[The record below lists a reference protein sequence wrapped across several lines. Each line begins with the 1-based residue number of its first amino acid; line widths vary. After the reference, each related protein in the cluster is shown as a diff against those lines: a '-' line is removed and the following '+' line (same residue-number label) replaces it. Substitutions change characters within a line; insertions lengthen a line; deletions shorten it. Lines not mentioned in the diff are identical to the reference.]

1 MSYTIQQVTKMT
13 GISAH
18 TLRYYEKEGL
28 LPGIARSEGGIRHY
42 SDADM
47 EQLNHITCLKGTGMP
62 IKEIK
67 RYIDLCNAGEDT
79 CAERLSI
86 LTAQRE
92 QVLQQ
97 IENLQKHLVNVDR
110 KIEYYNA
117 CCKKAC
123 D

>member
-1 MSYTIQQVTKMT
+1 MSYTIQQVTKIT

-28 LPGIARSEGGIRHY
+28 LSDIARSGGGIRLF
-42 SDADM
+42 SDADL

-79 CAERLSI
+79 CAERLAI

-97 IENLQKHLVNVDR
+97 IADLQNHLVNVDR
-110 KIEYYNA
+110 KIEYYND
-117 CCKKAC
+117 CCKHC
-123 D
+123 QH

>member
-1 MSYTIQQVTKMT
+1 MSYTIQQVTKIT

-28 LPGIARSEGGIRHY
+28 LSDIARSGGGIRLF
-42 SDADM
+42 SDADL

-79 CAERLSI
+79 CAERLAI

-97 IENLQKHLVNVDR
+97 IADLQNHLVNVDR
-110 KIEYYNA
+110 KIEYYND
-117 CCKKAC
+117 CCKHCKH
-123 D
+123 